1 MSSAHR
7 GGNHRRRGRI
17 AVRAAAATLFLGGA
31 GAFLMAPA
39 NAAPLP
45 TDIGVQGHDSVG
57 KSQLNAR
64 VHGALT
70 APAANTPASLRPAAS
85 AGTQSGTT
93 TTSPQPQPSATGTA
107 SPQIIGGTTT
117 SISTAPWMVQ
127 LWYYDDKGTSDTS
140 DDVGFF
146 CGGTVVSPTKI
157 LTAAHCVSGYDWHN
171 NGAIIYGTD
180 QLPTTDSST
189 NTTDF
194 HGGTVTGVWRQWND
208 PSFQITSSGTAVN
221 DVAVLTLPDPISAK
235 PLPITTSD
243 DTASYKAGTQAQ
255 IYGWGRTSSTSQD
268 ISQTL
273 RKATV
278 PVNGDSTCSSFYGS
292 DFVAG
297 AMTCVGDPASGSDT
311 GTVATCNGDSGG
323 PLVVNGRV
331 VGVVSWGVQDC
342 VAQGSYSVFTKL
354 STYVGA
360 TEPRIDDTDL
370 SGDGRADMFAIAS
383 NGQGYEYDS
392 RGKSFGS
399 RISLGDWSGVN
410 LVRQAD
416 LDRDGYADLLVR
428 TTDGTLYWQHLNLS
442 TGDTDVTKLGTGWN
456 SMKVMLVPGDVTGDG
471 QQDLLTVDSSGN
483 FWRYP
488 GTGHGNFG
496 SRVKLGYG
504 WGQYGS
510 NVFGKG
516 DFTGDGK
523 LDLLAQDSSG
533 NLWLYKGTGN
543 PSAPLAARVKIGWGF
558 HYNAYVMNGDM
569 TGNGHSDLIARDSSG
584 NLWLYE
590 GTGDVSHPLASRI
603 KIGYGYGGYRLS

>member
-1 MSSAHR
+1 MSSAQR
-7 GGNHRRRGRI
+7 GGKHRRRGRI
-17 AVRAAAATLFLGGA
+17 AVPAAAATLLLGGA
-31 GAFLMAPA
+31 GVLTMTPA

-45 TDIGVQGHDSVG
+45 TDIGVKGHGSVG
-57 KSQLNAR
+57 KSQLTAR

-85 AGTQSGTT
+85 TGAPSGTT
-93 TTSPQPQPSATGTA
+93 TSPKPQPSASGTA
-107 SPQIIGGTTT
+107 DTQIIGGTTT

-127 LWYYDDKGTSDTS
+127 LWYYDDKGTTDTS

-171 NGAIIYGTD
+171 NGSIVYGTD
-180 QLPTTDSST
+180 QLPTTDPST

-194 HGGTVTGVWRQWND
+194 HGGTAAGVWRQWND
-208 PSFQITSSGTAVN
+208 PSFKITSNGTAVN
-221 DVAVLTLPDPISAK
+221 DVAVLTLPNPISAK

-243 DTASYKAGTQAQ
+243 DTTSYKAGTQAQ

-278 PVNGDSTCSSFYGS
+278 PVNGDSTCSGYYGS
-292 DFVAG
+292 DFVSG
-297 AMTCVGDPASGSDT
+297 AMTCVGTSASGSDS

-323 PLVVNGRV
+323 PLVVGGRV

-342 VAQGSYSVFTKL
+342 VSQGSYSVFTKL

-360 TEPRIDDTDL
+360 AEPRIDDTDL

-399 RISLGDWSGVN
+399 RVSLGDWSGVN

-416 LDRDGYADLLVR
+416 LDRDGYADLMVR
-428 TTDGTLYWQHLNLS
+428 TTDGTLYWQHYNLS
-442 TGDTDVTKLGTGWN
+442 TGNTDVTKLGSGWN
-456 SMKVMLVPGDVTGDG
+456 GMKVMLVPGDVTGDG
-471 QQDLLTVDSSGN
+471 YQDLLAVDSSGN
-483 FWRYP
+483 FWLYP
-488 GTGHGNFG
+488 GTGHGNFA

-504 WGQYGS
+504 WNMYGA

-543 PSAPLAARVKIGWGF
+543 PSAPLASRVKIGYGF
-558 HYNAYVMNGDM
+558 HYSAYVMNGDM

-584 NLWLYE
+584 SLWLYE
-590 GTGDVSHPLASRI
+590 GTGNVSHPLASRV
-603 KIGYGYGGYRLS
+603 KIGYGYNGYRLS

>member
-7 GGNHRRRGRI
+7 GKKHGRRGRI
-17 AVRAAAATLFLGGA
+17 AVRSAATLFLGGA
-31 GAFLMAPA
+31 GALVMAPA
-39 NAAPLP
+39 HATPLP
-45 TDIGVQGHDSVG
+45 TDIGVQGHGGISA
-57 KSQLNAR
+57 SQLTAR

-70 APAANTPASLRPAAS
+70 APAANTPATLRPAAR
-85 AGTQSGTT
+85 AGAPSGTAT
-93 TTSPQPQPSATGTA
+93 GQDPQPSASGTVA
-107 SPQIIGGTTT
+107 PHIIGGTTT

-171 NGAIIYGTD
+171 NGAIIYGTS
-180 QLPTTDSST
+180 QLPTTDPST

-208 PSFQITSSGTAVN
+208 SSFKITSAGTAVN
-221 DVAVLTLPDPISAK
+221 DVAVLTLPNPISAK

-243 DTASYKAGTQAQ
+243 DTTSYKAGTQAQ
-255 IYGWGRTSSTSQD
+255 IYGWGRTSSTNQD

-273 RKATV
+273 QKATV
-278 PVNGDSTCSSFYGS
+278 PVNADSTCSAYYGS

-297 AMTCVGDPASGSDT
+297 AMTCVGAPASGSDS
-311 GTVATCNGDSGG
+311 GTVASCNGDSGG
-323 PLVVNGRV
+323 PLVVGGRV

-354 STYVGA
+354 SRYVGA

-392 RGKSFGS
+392 RGTSFGT
-399 RISLGDWSGVN
+399 RIPLGDWSGVN

-442 TGDTDVTKLGTGWN
+442 TGNADVTRIGSGWN
-456 SMKVMLVPGDVTGDG
+456 AMKVMLAPGDVTGDG
-471 QQDLLTVDSSGN
+471 HQDLLTVDSSGN
-483 FWRYP
+483 FWLYP
-488 GTGHGNFG
+488 GTGHGTFG

-504 WGQYGS
+504 WNTYGA
-510 NVFGKG
+510 NIFGKG

-533 NLWLYKGTGN
+533 NLWLYKGTGD
-543 PSAPLAARVKIGWGF
+543 PSHPLASRVKIGWGF
-558 HYNAYVMNGDM
+558 HYTAYVMNGDM

-584 NLWLYE
+584 NLWLYQ
-590 GTGDVSHPLASRI
+590 GTGDVSHPLASRV
-603 KIGYGYGGYRLS
+603 KIGYGYNGYRLS